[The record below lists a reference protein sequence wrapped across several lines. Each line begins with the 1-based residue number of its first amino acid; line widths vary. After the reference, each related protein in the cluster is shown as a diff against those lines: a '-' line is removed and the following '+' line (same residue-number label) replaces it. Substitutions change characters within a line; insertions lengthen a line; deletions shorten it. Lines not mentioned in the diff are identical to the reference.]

1 MPPGSKLGLLLSIG
15 SAACVPEGPPS
26 SATGNGEITLE
37 EETIE
42 LPSAGPEG
50 SEDIGAGFSDDF
62 ERDEIGPDYEALSD
76 VWRITQGWLC
86 GKGAK
91 NRGVWLAR
99 KLPTNVR
106 IEFDAAALSDEG
118 DIKVELFGDGR
129 SGATQASYV
138 DATGYIA
145 IFGGWTNTFHV
156 LARQNEHGTDRKEIR
171 VDSANEDPL
180 GRPVQQGQS
189 YHFKFERKRGNM
201 ITWSVNGAVML
212 EHTDPAPLVGRGHEH
227 FGFNDWTAP
236 VCFDNLEIEPL

>member
-1 MPPGSKLGLLLSIG
+1 M
-15 SAACVPEGPPS
+15 PEGPPTS
-26 SATGNGEITLE
+26 TGDSNGEITLE

-42 LPSAGPEG
+42 VPEG
-50 SEDIGAGFSDDF
+50 GDDIGTGFSDDF
-62 ERDEIGPDYEALSD
+62 ERDDLGSDYEALSD

-99 KLPTNVR
+99 RLPTNVR
-106 IEFDAAALSDEG
+106 IEFDAAALSEEG

-129 SGATQASYV
+129 SGATQVSYV

-171 VDSANEDPL
+171 VDSASDDPL
-180 GRPVQQGQS
+180 SRPVQVGQS
-189 YHFKFERKRGNM
+189 YHFKFERRRGNM

-212 EHTDPAPLVGRGHEH
+212 EHTDPLPLVGRGHDH
-227 FGFNDWTAP
+227 FGFNDWAAP